1 LPISGRSVSVLPNR
15 PDHELG
21 LVEGRGVDPDS
32 PGSSSGD
39 PVERRRAPRG
49 TDDLDPA
56 APAALDEV
64 LVRQAGLGDKV
75 AFSQLM
81 QRHGPGLYRYLLRLL
96 NDRGD
101 ADDCVQETLL
111 AAWKGLP
118 GFRGESSVRT
128 WLFVLARHEAQAVLR
143 RRTRVP
149 ASGSLPVVDVH
160 EAAEELRDL
169 RADPEG
175 DTITTGLLAA
185 LDASLLLLPERQRSV
200 WILREVEQLAYAEI
214 AEVLDTTPAA
224 VRGLL
229 QRARATI
236 ATTLEEWR

>member
-1 LPISGRSVSVLPNR
+1 
-15 PDHELG
+15 
-21 LVEGRGVDPDS
+21 VEGRGVEPES
-32 PGSSSGD
+32 PGSGTGE
-39 PVERRRAPRG
+39 PPEGRQPPRG
-49 TDDLDPA
+49 TGDLDPA

-75 AFSQLM
+75 AFSQLA

-96 NDRGD
+96 NDGGD
-101 ADDCVQETLL
+101 ADDCAQETLL

-143 RRTRVP
+143 RRARVP
-149 ASGSLPVVDVH
+149 SSGSLPVVDVH

-175 DTITTGLLAA
+175 DTIATGLLAA

-200 WILREVEQLAYAEI
+200 WILREVEDLPYAEI